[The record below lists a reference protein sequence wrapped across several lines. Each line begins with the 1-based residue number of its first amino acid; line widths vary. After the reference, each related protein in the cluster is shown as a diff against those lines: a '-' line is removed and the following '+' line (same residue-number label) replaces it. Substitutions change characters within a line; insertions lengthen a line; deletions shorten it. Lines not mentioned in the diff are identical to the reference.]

1 MVLLVLEE
9 VEVILVHEAALV
21 VEAEVAIQELEE
33 AEDKLVVVAEEVEEV
48 HWSLMNLHCQFFDHL
63 P

>member
-1 MVLLVLEE
+1 MLEE

-33 AEDKLVVVAEEVEEV
+33 DKVAR
-48 HWSLMNLHCQFFDHL
+48 CD